1 MNKKIKSGL
10 EIFFIILLV
19 LFSFYYTDKVIGILE
34 SKDPIMRQLKMV
46 NSKKERESVDAV
58 ITNNKIVPG
67 YNGVKIDLEKS
78 YLRMKSYGNYNE
90 SLMVFKEVK
99 PIISIDDYYDKY
111 IASGNGLTSSVSL
124 VFTLTDSN
132 KTVLDFFSD
141 FKIPSTFFVS
151 IDFLDNNMDFVKTLA
166 NNGQEM
172 ELLPVSDVSLF
183 NEGRR
188 KLESLTNLQS
198 KYCYAT
204 YDDEAVLNL
213 CSRQRMHTII
223 PTIRLNNNI
232 YSNLKGNLRSGSI
245 INITPND
252 NNLKEMIVVVN
263 YIKQRGF
270 KLVSLDTLLNEGVE
284 EK

>member
-204 YDDEAVLNL
+204 YDDEVVLNL
-213 CSRQRMHTII
+213 CSRQKMHTII

-245 INITPND
+245 INITPSD

>member
-245 INITPND
+245 INITPSD

>member
-1 MNKKIKSGL
+1 MNKKLKSGL
-10 EIFFIILLV
+10 EFFLIILLV
-19 LFSFYYTDKVIGILE
+19 LFSFYYTDKVIGVLE
-34 SKDPIMRQLKMV
+34 SKDPIMRQLKIV
-46 NSKKERESVDAV
+46 NSKKERDSFDAK
-58 ITNNKIVPG
+58 ITDNKIVPG
-67 YNGVKIDLEKS
+67 YNGIKIDLEKS

-99 PIISIDDYYDKY
+99 PTISVDDYYDKY

-151 IDFLDNNMDFVKTLA
+151 IDFLDNNMEYVKSLA
-166 NNGQEM
+166 DNGQEM
-172 ELLPVSDVSLF
+172 ELLPVDDVSLF
-183 NEGRR
+183 KVGKR
-188 KLESLTNLQS
+188 KLESLTNRLG

-204 YDDEAVLNL
+204 YDDEMVLNL
-213 CSRQRMHTII
+213 CSRQKMHTII

-245 INITPND
+245 IDITLSD
-252 NNLKEMIVVVN
+252 NNLKEMMVVVN

>member
-19 LFSFYYTDKVIGILE
+19 LFSFYYTDKVIGVLE

-90 SLMVFKEVK
+90 SLMEFKEVK

-245 INITPND
+245 INITPSD